1 MNRLGAIIVALL
13 CLLCSREALAVEEK
27 CSGPDECCPDK
38 QVDELDH
45 LVTVKVGIVMLGIAN
60 VSEKS
65 GTWDGDFYL
74 YESWPAVAGFTPR
87 TEIVNEVARAS
98 TTFDDTELRS
108 GTCVRSR
115 RIHATLRSEL
125 NLRLFPFDTQKLTLK
140 VSDNQFDSKQL
151 VYGDAAQILGI
162 DDAVRDMVS
171 GWRITR
177 DPDYKRAIVPF
188 KWEEGAPAYDNATFS
203 FSVARHVTFHLTRY
217 FLPLLLILAVA
228 FGAFWIDPED
238 LGSQMQIGVTCLL
251 AAIALQ
257 FAEGGTLPEVSYLTL
272 ADRVYAVCYVGI
284 AAAVLESIFVNSL
297 ARRGEKDKARRLD
310 RVCRVLFPG
319 LVVIALGVSVAR
331 VLAS

>member
-1 MNRLGAIIVALL
+1 MSRLVAVFAALL
-13 CLLCSREALAVEEK
+13 VFLCARGALAVEEK
-27 CSGPDECCPDK
+27 CSGPEECCPDK
-38 QVDELDH
+38 QVNHLDH
-45 LVTVKVGIVMLGIAN
+45 LVSVKLGIVMLAIAN

-74 YESWPAVAGFTPR
+74 YESWPATPGFTPR

-98 TTFDDTELRS
+98 TTFDDTELRTE
-108 GTCVRSR
+108 TCIRSR

-125 NLRLFPFDTQKLTLK
+125 NLRLFPFDTQALTVK
-140 VSDNQFDSKQL
+140 MSDNQFDEKAL
-151 VYGDAAQILGI
+151 LYGDAPQIAGI
-162 DDAVRDMVS
+162 DDTVRGMVS
-171 GWRITR
+171 GWRVTR
-177 DPDYKRAIVPF
+177 EPAYARAVVPF
-188 KWEEGAPAYDNATFS
+188 KWEQGAPAYDNATFS
-203 FSVARHVTFHLTRY
+203 FTVARHVTFHLTRY

-284 AAAVLESIFVNSL
+284 AAAVVESITVNSL
-297 ARRGEKDKARRLD
+297 ARHGHKERAKRVD
-310 RVCRVLFPG
+310 RICRVLFPS
-319 LVVIALGVSVAR
+319 LVVVALVVSVLR
-331 VLAS
+331 VLS